1 MEIIGKK
8 IKDRRFTNLIHK
20 VLKAGYM
27 KFSVSKNSTT
37 GTPEGSIVSPILSNI
52 YLNELDKF
60 IDKLKS
66 EFDTSPLPGPCH
78 GCGTS
83 PPRAS
88 EKPKINPTY
97 NRLRYLNNKESN
109 LKVQA
114 RIPKLLLKTPYY
126 KAIDPSFKKITYVRY
141 ANH

>member
-20 VLKAGYM
+20 ALKAGYM
-27 KFSVSKNSTT
+27 EFRIFKHSIT
-37 GTPEGSIVSPILSNI
+37 GTPQGSIVSPILSNI

-66 EFDTSPLPGPCH
+66 EFDTS
-78 GCGTS
+78 
-83 PPRAS
+83 

-97 NRLRYLNNKESN
+97 NRLRYL
-109 LKVQA
+109 
-114 RIPKLLLKTPYY
+114 
-126 KAIDPSFKKITYVRY
+126 KK
-141 ANH
+141 

>member
-20 VLKAGYM
+20 ALKAGYM
-27 KFSVSKNSTT
+27 EFRIFKYSIT
-37 GTPEGSIVSPILSNI
+37 GTPQGSIISPILSNI

-60 IDKLKS
+60 IDKLKL
-66 EFDTSPLPGPCH
+66 EFDTSLQLASQAGA
-78 GCGTS
+78 S
-83 PPRAS
+83 SAS

-97 NRLRYLNNKESN
+97 NRLRYLKNKESN
-109 LKVQA
+109 PKVKA
-114 RIPKLLLKTPYY
+114 RIHKILLKTPYY

-141 ANH
+141 ADD

>member
-20 VLKAGYM
+20 ALKAGYM
-27 KFSVSKNSTT
+27 ELRFFKHSIT
-37 GTPEGSIVSPILSNI
+37 GTPQGSIVSPILSNI

-60 IDKLKS
+60 IDKLKL
-66 EFDTSPLPGPCH
+66 EFDT
-78 GCGTS
+78 TS
-83 PPRAS
+83 S

-97 NRLRYLNNKESN
+97 NRLRYLKNKESN
-109 LKVQA
+109 PKVQA
-114 RIPKLLLKTPYY
+114 RIHKLLLKTPYY

-141 ANH
+141 AYD

>member
-20 VLKAGYM
+20 ALRAGYM
-27 KFSVSKNSTT
+27 EFRLFKHSII
-37 GTPEGSIVSPILSNI
+37 GTPQGSIVSPILSNI

-66 EFDTSPLPGPCH
+66 EFDTS
-78 GCGTS
+78 
-83 PPRAS
+83 

-97 NRLRYLNNKESN
+97 NRLRYLKNKESN
-109 LKVQA
+109 PKVQA
-114 RIPKLLLKTPYY
+114 RIHKLLLKTPYY

-141 ANH
+141 ADD